1 MLGFPNMVQTSLEYV
16 NSAKENNC
24 VVINNL
30 DIDRSDI
37 IESIELLFKYIKKSK
52 KYKEKNED
60 F

>member
-1 MLGFPNMVQTSLEYV
+1 MVQTSLEYV